1 MITVK
6 SLKAI
11 LDSIEQSTG
20 NPETVI
26 RFNLDHG
33 EEIYHEEP
41 PRLDWSNQIQSVNIS
56 AKIDIDPKQP
66 EPSEMPLTT
75 CVITLE

>member
-20 NPETVI
+20 NPETLI
-26 RFNLDHG
+26 IFDIDHG
-33 EEIYHEEP
+33 PQPQYETYCK
-41 PRLDWSNQIQSVNIS
+41 DKTNTIQSVNMNLNL
-56 AKIDIDPKQP
+56 DIDPEDPQP
-66 EPSEMPLTT
+66 QEKPDFT